1 MISEEDTD
9 EYLAEVL
16 EILKEIFD
24 GDNKWPLL
32 DAIYRCLQLRR
43 PVPEWLRVAFLDAYE
58 ARARFEIRS
67 WDEVFGKPVPKGI
80 HLETERRN
88 AELRPL
94 ILERVKA
101 LKAEKKPIDKGLFE
115 KIGRELNPPLKGT
128 TVSEIYYNERSRELS
143 EMIYASGIF

>member
-67 WDEVFGKPVPKGI
+67 WDEVFGKPVPKGT

-101 LKAEKKPIDKGLFE
+101 VKAEKSQSTRAFL
-115 KIGRELNPPLKGT
+115 R
-128 TVSEIYYNERSRELS
+128 R
-143 EMIYASGIF
+143 